1 MSDVDVTV
9 PEPEQQDAPQQ
20 RDPLVTLSS
29 TLASLRGRPL
39 LCFVGKF
46 STHEVLTVR
55 DLLSQLSG
63 REDFCGELSVLLE
76 SPGGYPD
83 DVYRMIL
90 ALREYATDLEILVPQ
105 WAKSAATLFC
115 LAANTIHIGKYG
127 ELGPLDPQRPDLK
140 GSFRRTSALE
150 SFTALRQLFAYSLE
164 SLDGLVRHLLIESV
178 RRDAPMDFPYAI
190 EHARPLFGAIIS
202 PLFSQVNP
210 LELGDAGRALQES
223 EKYAELIMQK
233 WCYAD
238 VGDERRRAIARRL
251 TWEYPSHGFV
261 IDMMEALDIGLKAQP
276 MDSQCDLLS
285 NEIIQAVASAGAPEY
300 LNLVFPEQTTQ
311 PTQTTDETM
320 ETDNDETNETND
332 ADGSDHQILGEEG
345 ADNPGK

>member
-1 MSDVDVTV
+1 MSDVDLTV
-9 PEPEQQDAPQQ
+9 PESEQQDAPEQ
-20 RDPLVTLSS
+20 RDPLVILSS

-46 STHEVLTVR
+46 STNEVLIVR
-55 DLLSQLSG
+55 DLLSQLSD
-63 REDFCGELSVLLE
+63 REDFSGELSVLLE

-83 DVYRMIL
+83 DVYRIIL
-90 ALREYATDLEILVPQ
+90 ALRGYATDLEILVPQ

-115 LAANTIHIGKYG
+115 LAANTIHIGRYG

-233 WCYAD
+233 WCYAG

-261 IDMMEALDIGLKAQP
+261 IDMVEALDIGLNAQA
-276 MDSQCDLLS
+276 MDEHSDLLS
-285 NEIIQAVASAGAPEY
+285 NKIIGTIESRGAGDY
-300 LNLVFPEQTTQ
+300 INLVFPDQSTQ
-311 PTQTTDETM
+311 PTETDNDTM
-320 ETDNDETNETND
+320 ENDNDETNET
-332 ADGSDHQILGEEG
+332 DGSDH
-345 ADNPGK
+345 